1 LPQADIDED
10 NDAVDNDVETRAMI
24 HGISTDTHL
33 ASSYL
38 SMLQSVQGLEMWF
51 VIEGLEET
59 VHMGTPCLRSSI
71 STAPADVKRDDLMY
85 EGYSLRSG

>member
-1 LPQADIDED
+1 MPPSDVDED

-38 SMLQSVQGLEMWF
+38 SMLHGSKCNNVD
-51 VIEGLEET
+51 
-59 VHMGTPCLRSSI
+59 
-71 STAPADVKRDDLMY
+71 PAC
-85 EGYSLRSG
+85 SPA